1 MAVDA
6 DWSDV
11 RDWEQL
17 HEDEYEFALTRAFC
31 TAGWSYGWFDI
42 IGMNSIT
49 ESNWREVWAR
59 FAVMQGLGV
68 IGMTGKT
75 IDDKVLV
82 TKSDIER
89 RIGLHTNYS
98 NLTRSA
104 WQTKKLKVIMDIV
117 AKNPE

>member
-11 RDWEQL
+11 RNHEEL

-31 TAGWSYGWFDI
+31 TAGWSYGWFDVL
-42 IGMNSIT
+42 GMNSIT

-98 NLTRSA
+98 NMTRSA